1 MFDQITK
8 FSKSYMIIFFYAL
21 LMCITGVI
29 GNQFKII
36 GFNNG
41 LLIGLVISIVLW
53 FTVGKKMT
61 KV

>member
-36 GFNNG
+36 GFNKG
-41 LLIGLVISIVLW
+41 LLIGLVNDKFYFKEEHTRW
-53 FTVGKKMT
+53 NTG
-61 KV
+61 